1 MDFMRNVKSS
11 GFRSANKMFRRLFL
25 GAVAA
30 GLLVFFSISVSVSLI
45 SVENGIPRSPAEFDQ
60 TGYSGLQV
68 EESAQAPGNIGKRE
82 TVPQHTAKTDPQHKT
97 EESGTVRETNPPA
110 SHEGEHEAHGGGSG
124 FFAKVLN
131 FIVLFGGLFI
141 LLRKPIGKMLGQR
154 AEDIRI
160 SMTEAEESHKS
171 AQEKLEQGQ
180 RRLDE
185 IAGEVL
191 RIKEEA
197 EEAGRRENE
206 EILEAARQEVER
218 LKKLAAQEISLLSQR
233 GMKELKSF
241 TAETATEFARDS
253 IKKRIKPGDQAYLID
268 KAIERLDTLIE
279 SGQ

>member
-1 MDFMRNVKSS
+1 MDDMRNVESS
-11 GFRSANKMFRRLFL
+11 GFRSANKICLCLFL
-25 GAVAA
+25 GAAAA
-30 GLLVFFSISVSVSLI
+30 GLLVFFSASVSASLI
-45 SVENGIPRSPAEFDQ
+45 SVENGIPRSPAEFDH
-60 TGYSGLQV
+60 SGLRV
-68 EESAQAPGNIGKRE
+68 EESVQATGKIGKRE
-82 TVPQHTAKTDPQHKT
+82 AVPQHPAKSDPQHKT
-97 EESGTVRETNPPA
+97 EESGPVQETNPPA
-110 SHEGEHEAHGGGSG
+110 SHEGENESHGDGGG

-233 GMKELKSF
+233 GMKDLKSF
-241 TAETATEFARDS
+241 TAETATELAREN
-253 IKKRIKPGDQAYLID
+253 IKKKIRPGDHAYLID
-268 KAIERLDTLIE
+268 KAIERLDTLLE
-279 SGQ
+279 NGQ